1 MNYAVLTLI
10 LTGLGSGYLFLPAYR
25 LWLAA
30 AMALSY
36 FLWGI
41 ISHKGHLHA
50 SIVLEYL
57 VLALLGMSLLIFLSL
72 RA

>member
-1 MNYAVLTLI
+1 MNYAILVLVLA
-10 LTGLGSGYLFLPAYR
+10 GLGSGYLFLPAYR
-25 LWLAA
+25 LWLSV

-50 SIVLEYL
+50 SIVLEYFT
-57 VLALLGMSLLIFLSL
+57 LALLGMSLLIFLSL